1 MHLGPLI
8 HAHGYW
14 VLALGCLAEGESVVL
29 LAGLAA
35 RHGDL
40 ALPWVMAVAAVSGF
54 AGDQLLFWLGR
65 RHAPAVLARWPA
77 LALQAG
83 RVHALLARYQDAL
96 VVGVRF
102 AYGLRIAG
110 PLLIGASPMPA
121 WRFALFNA
129 LGALG
134 WAVLLAALGWG
145 FGEAMRTTFGHVWHL
160 HRGVA

>member
-1 MHLGPLI
+1 MVLGPLI
-8 HAHGYW
+8 QHHGYW
-14 VLALGCLAEGESVVL
+14 VLALGCLAEGDSVVL

-40 ALPWVMAVAAVSGF
+40 ALPWVMAIAAASGF

-65 RHAPAVLARWPA
+65 RHAPVVLARWPA

-83 RVHALLARYQDAL
+83 RVHMLLARYEDAL
-96 VVGVRF
+96 VLGVRF

-110 PLLIGASPMPA
+110 PLLIGTSPIPA

-129 LGALG
+129 LGALA
-134 WAVLLAALGWG
+134 WAALLAGLGWG
-145 FGEAMRTTFGHVWHL
+145 FGHTMAWH
-160 HRGVA
+160 